1 MSDSFEGFDQRLR
14 RIEHKRRKMANG
26 YELHMQND
34 GLIVARPRRARS
46 SRVSPRSVILFVAGF
61 FAFKGLLI
69 ASLGSVAYDERV
81 TTLMGGT
88 MLEQAGGWT
97 MQADPLSREISRWI
111 APYLN

>member
-1 MSDSFEGFDQRLR
+1 MLKNARRRTSQPGSGSNRSAYRVRVGSFDEAFAKFVPGFSHR
-14 RIEHKRRKMANG
+14 
-26 YELHMQND
+26 
-34 GLIVARPRRARS
+34 
-46 SRVSPRSVILFVAGF
+46 
-61 FAFKGLLI
+61 LLI